1 MESAPV
7 KMAIYLR
14 TAACVLLAITKTK
27 IMNAY
32 VSHAIN
38 LFFVVLL
45 SDFVAPP
52 CDNVESRVDMP

>member
-14 TAACVLLAITKTK
+14 TAASVLQTITKTK
-27 IMNAY
+27 MINAY

-38 LFFVVLL
+38 LFLDSYLRSIPTCEDVIN
-45 SDFVAPP
+45 PGYKYIY
-52 CDNVESRVDMP
+52 